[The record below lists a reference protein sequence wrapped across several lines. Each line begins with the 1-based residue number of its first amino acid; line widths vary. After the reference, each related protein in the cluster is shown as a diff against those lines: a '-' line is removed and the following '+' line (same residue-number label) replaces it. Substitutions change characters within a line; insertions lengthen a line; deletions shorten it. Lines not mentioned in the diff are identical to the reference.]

1 MEDNNSY
8 DFQVKYNQSN
18 PDTNLIDR
26 FISDKIKLLETHI
39 NEISKLVDERKSLEE
54 ITSSAFTDEILKIR
68 NEVLKIETFLPSYT
82 FQSDPRKT
90 ELEKEIIQFEKLRIN
105 EKIESWRD
113 VLLLKKDI
121 IDIIM
126 ELKKIKNKL
135 DLVNNSK

>member
-8 DFQVKYNQSN
+8 NFQVKYNQSN
-18 PDTNLIDR
+18 PNTNLIDR

-54 ITSSAFTDEILKIR
+54 ITRSAFTDEILNIR
-68 NEVLKIETFLPSYT
+68 NEVLKIELCLPTYN

-90 ELEKEIIQFEKLRIN
+90 ELEKEIIQLEKLKIN

-113 VLLLKKDI
+113 VLQLKKDI

-135 DLVNNSK
+135 DLANNSK